1 MSYELETWGPM
12 GDKKTTLYML
22 CTLIL
27 FNPLHL
33 TVGSKLIL
41 I

>member
-1 MSYELETWGPM
+1 MADRKLHIIY
-12 GDKKTTLYML
+12 L

-33 TVGSKLIL
+33 TIGSKLIL